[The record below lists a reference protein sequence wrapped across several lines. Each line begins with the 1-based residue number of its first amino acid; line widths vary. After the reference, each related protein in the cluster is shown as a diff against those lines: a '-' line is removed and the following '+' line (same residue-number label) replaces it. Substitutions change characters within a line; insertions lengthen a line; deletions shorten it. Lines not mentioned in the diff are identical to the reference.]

1 MSHWHLVRS
10 SSYNPLLLFTHFH
23 SGGFLFLV
31 MIWKEYL
38 GKKNPTKSTVY
49 RLTKY
54 CFCTTGIMSHDPF
67 TDFLNSSLC
76 FKLVSDVDKG
86 QKSLTLLCLHPE
98 ENVQCLFVFPIILY
112 LFLYF
117 LPLLTVQ
124 ELHLYVAI
132 IDNHDFILT
141 VSNLNGISS
150 CLCSLIWTF
159 SSLIFIVIYDC
170 RRYVC
175 LSLLQT

>member
-23 SGGFLFLV
+23 CWVGFCF
-31 MIWKEYL
+31 WWWFEKNTWG
-38 GKKNPTKSTVY
+38 GKKKPTKSTVY
-49 RLTKY
+49 RLKKY

-86 QKSLTLLCLHPE
+86 QKSLTLLCLHAE

-112 LFLYF
+112 FFLYF

-124 ELHLYVAI
+124 ELHLYFAI

-141 VSNLNGISS
+141 VSNLKWDF
-150 CLCSLIWTF
+150 L
-159 SSLIFIVIYDC
+159 
-170 RRYVC
+170 
-175 LSLLQT
+175 LSLQPYLNFLFLDYSL